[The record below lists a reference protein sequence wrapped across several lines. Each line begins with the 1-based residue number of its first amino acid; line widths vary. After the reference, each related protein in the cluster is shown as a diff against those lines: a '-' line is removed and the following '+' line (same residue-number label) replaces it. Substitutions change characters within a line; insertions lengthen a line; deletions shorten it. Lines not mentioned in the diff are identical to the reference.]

1 MIRNAAVFVSIAVL
15 VLGCASVPALEPT
28 SSPAQASQPATSP
41 PLVTQ
46 APGPTEAPTA
56 GPTAGPSEVPGE
68 TPTATPAAPTATPA
82 APSATPTETATPV
95 ASSAV
100 CGLTSADELGSV
112 FGGSWMLTDSAV
124 DSCGWT
130 STDQL
135 ANLEVSYEQASDFSA
150 AQILLSNPQQITVAG
165 YPAVIGDFLGPELY
179 VQIQPNLQLL
189 LQGIL
194 MDTTPAMHQ
203 KFIDLATTMIG
214 RM

>member
-1 MIRNAAVFVSIAVL
+1 MTRSAAVFVSLAL
-15 VLGCASVPALEPT
+15 LALGCASVPALEPT
-28 SSPAQASQPATSP
+28 SSPTEASPSAASSPSATA
-41 PLVTQ
+41 T
-46 APGPTEAPTA
+46 ARPTEAPTA
-56 GPTAGPSEVPGE
+56 GPTAAPTQAPAE
-68 TPTATPAAPTATPA
+68 TPSASPA
-82 APSATPTETATPV
+82 APSASPATPTATAIETATPM

-100 CGLTSADELGSV
+100 CALTSADELGSI
-112 FGGSWMLTDSAV
+112 FGGSWIQTDASV

-150 AQILLSNPQQITVAG
+150 AQILLSNPQQVTVAG
-165 YPAVIGDFLGPELY
+165 HPAVIGDFLGPELY
-179 VQIQPNLQLL
+179 VQVQPNLQLL

-194 MDTTPAMHQ
+194 MDTTAAMHQ